1 MYKVDVN
8 EKYKFDLDLN
18 EADKTAVLNGETVAY
33 DVLQEGKSFHAIV
46 NNKSYNVHLL
56 EKNALTKELKLS
68 VNGNVYTVDIKDKL
82 DLLLEKLGM
91 DTSMSA
97 AVKDMKAPMPGLV
110 VELKAAPGDVLK
122 KGDPILVLEAMKME
136 NVLKAPADVEID
148 AFKVEKGD
156 TIEKNAVLVTFK

>member
-18 EADKTAVLNGETVAY
+18 EADQTAVLNGDTVSY
-33 DVLQEGKSFHAIV
+33 DVLQEGRSFHAIV
-46 NNKSYNVHLL
+46 NNKSYNVHVL
-56 EKNALTKELKLS
+56 EKDAASKTLKLS
-68 VNGNVYTVDIKDKL
+68 VNGNTYSVDIKDKL
-82 DLLLEKLGM
+82 DMLLEKLGM
-91 DTSMSA
+91 DTSLSA

-148 AFKVEKGD
+148 TFKVEQGN
-156 TIEKNAVLVTFK
+156 TIEKNTVLVTFK